1 MQMSREAED
10 MTDNTGT
17 ATAEG
22 NSTAERRQTRLT
34 QPDFT
39 SYKKA
44 NAYPGPSY
52 FFVGHSYDVEI
63 SDAHNARLSHR
74 IDAIRTLFREQIQW
88 VPVQS
93 ALSNEQFTAILTR
106 FEQDLLHRMPE
117 NALIGPAIDER
128 GNEIAHSFTIW
139 REERRKPRSLEGL
152 PG

>member
-1 MQMSREAED
+1 
-10 MTDNTGT
+10 MTDMTGT

-22 NSTAERRQTRLT
+22 NPTAERRRARLA
-34 QPDFT
+34 QPDFS
-39 SYKKA
+39 SYKRV

-52 FFVGHSYDVEI
+52 FFVGHSYDVEL
-63 SDAHNARLSHR
+63 SDADNVRLSHR

-93 ALSNEQFTAILTR
+93 ALNNEQFKAILTR
-106 FEQDLLHRMPE
+106 FEHDLLHRLPE

-139 REERRKPRSLEGL
+139 REERRKPRSEESL